1 MAAEN
6 ERTANPLWDSWI
18 DTLKAAGSPVSAY
31 ASLVGAVARRGR
43 QRLESDGR

>member
-31 ASLVGAVARRGR
+31 ASLVEQRGR